1 MKTPELSELSVSEMQ
16 SISGGVARATGK
28 RGGGVFILLLFLL
41 LLGRG
46 RAPIGE
52 PVGAQR

>member
-1 MKTPELSELSVSEMQ
+1 MKTPELFELSPSEMQ
-16 SISGGVARATGK
+16 SISGGVARATG
-28 RGGGVFILLLFLL
+28 RRDGGFFILVLLLL